1 MNIYEKLYSLHI
13 DLSNKSAQTHEKN
26 ATDSR
31 LRTLRQSFFFQI
43 SVRENVR
50 YAGLSDTPNP
60 KETIPAVPHSREG
73 RRQKSLGVE
82 KERMESMITTNGE
95 REREKE
101 RERER
106 EREKEKEGKFATRGG
121 EGRSEEKKMRERD
134 TNSYMGTHS
143 TRIEAR
149 QKNNGNFFF
158 KNRDRFPLGLRN
170 GDEMKEIMWSGKKG
184 TPRELAAQYVFS
196 KTNSE
201 HLPFQAGGQSRSIR
215 DGRNYLLSKK

>member
-1 MNIYEKLYSLHI
+1 
-13 DLSNKSAQTHEKN
+13 
-26 ATDSR
+26 
-31 LRTLRQSFFFQI
+31 
-43 SVRENVR
+43 
-50 YAGLSDTPNP
+50 
-60 KETIPAVPHSREG
+60 
-73 RRQKSLGVE
+73 
-82 KERMESMITTNGE
+82 
-95 REREKE
+95 
-101 RERER
+101 
-106 EREKEKEGKFATRGG
+106 
-121 EGRSEEKKMRERD
+121 MRERD

-184 TPRELAAQYVFS
+184 TPRELAAHYVFS